1 MNKLNQN
8 NFLQTRIKYDD
19 SYCIKDVLNEI
30 CKDIFFWVDRT
41 PELEHDYEESTF
53 RHKFYKFIY
62 QTYYKGLK
70 EDFVPYDEEMYLYFT
85 MKFSQDIIDMFFKFR
100 ETTRGYNLHLFHN
113 SKDISLDLEQ
123 FLFTHL
129 LIEDPY
135 FDYDDD
141 NIENN
146 IDNTIY
152 ESYL

>member
-1 MNKLNQN
+1 MMTLKKW
-8 NFLQTRIKYDD
+8 LQTRTSLTDKYT
-19 SYCIKDVLNEI
+19 IKDVLQI
-30 CKDIFFWVDRT
+30 LCKDIFYWIHIT
-41 PELEHDYEESTF
+41 PEIECDYEESTF
-53 RHKFYKFIY
+53 RRKFYKFIY
-62 QTYYKGLK
+62 QTYNNQQK

>member
-1 MNKLNQN
+1 MLTLKKW
-8 NFLQTRIKYDD
+8 LQTRIIITDNFT
-19 SYCIKDVLNEI
+19 IKDVLNEL
-30 CKDIFFWVDRT
+30 CKDIFFWIHKT
-41 PELEHDYEESTF
+41 PEIECDYEESTF
-53 RHKFYKFIY
+53 RRKFYKFIY
-62 QTYYKGLK
+62 QTYNNQQKD
-70 EDFVPYDEEMYLYFT
+70 DFVPYDEEMYLYFT
-85 MKFSQDIIDMFFKFR
+85 MKFSQDIIDLFMGFK

-141 NIENN
+141 IENN
-146 IDNTIY
+146 IDNTID

>member
-1 MNKLNQN
+1 MMTLKKW
-8 NFLQTRIKYDD
+8 LQTRPSLIDKFTV
-19 SYCIKDVLNEI
+19 KDVLNELY
-30 CKDIFFWVDRT
+30 KDIFFWICIT
-41 PELEHDYEESTF
+41 PEIECDYEESTF
-53 RHKFYKFIY
+53 RRKFYEFIY
-62 QTYYKGLK
+62 QTYNNQQK

-113 SKDISLDLEQ
+113 CKDISLDLEQ

-135 FDYDDD
+135 FDYDDEND
-141 NIENN
+141 YENN

-152 ESYL
+152 ESDL

>member
-1 MNKLNQN
+1 
-8 NFLQTRIKYDD
+8 
-19 SYCIKDVLNEI
+19 
-30 CKDIFFWVDRT
+30 
-41 PELEHDYEESTF
+41 
-53 RHKFYKFIY
+53 
-62 QTYYKGLK
+62 
-70 EDFVPYDEEMYLYFT
+70 MYLYFT

>member
-1 MNKLNQN
+1 MMTLKMW
-8 NFLQTRIKYDD
+8 LQTRITFTDNYT
-19 SYCIKDVLNEI
+19 IKDVLNEM
-30 CKDIFFWVDRT
+30 CKDIFYWIHIT
-41 PELEHDYEESTF
+41 PEIECDYEESTF
-53 RHKFYKFIY
+53 RRKFYKFIY
-62 QTYYKGLK
+62 QTYNNQQK

-100 ETTRGYNLHLFHN
+100 ETTRGYNLHLCHN